1 LALRLKEE
9 SGSVSIRRQKLEQ
22 VSAHPA
28 RRTGISVSALRCR
41 RKFLRFFPNGFR
53 DRGYY
58 DWERGYKWEAHVQWK
73 QSLDRATFGALL
85 GRDKFAEIAARAVK
99 VESKTNLLFSFEKM
113 AIRDAVKPLVGARL
127 FAEGLY
133 DFLHGP
139 GGAEA
144 KFQRW
149 CETVGMLPR
158 KQTRVLTW
166 PVVTVFGF
174 LAQPERH
181 IYLKPNVT
189 RIAAVEYGFDFQYQ
203 SRPSMET
210 YASLLEFAHSI
221 RSDLR
226 DLEPQDMID
235 IQSFIWVQGSDE
247 FEER

>member
-1 LALRLKEE
+1 M
-9 SGSVSIRRQKLEQ
+9 SIHRQAVEHAA
-22 VSAHPA
+22 AHPA
-28 RRTGISVSALRCR
+28 RRAGISVSALRCR

-58 DWERGYKWEAHVQWK
+58 DWERGYKWEAHLQWE
-73 QSLDRATFGALL
+73 QSLAHPTFDALL
-85 GRDKFAEIAARAVK
+85 RQDKFAEVAARAVRI
-99 VESKTNLLFSFEKM
+99 ESRTNLLFSFEKM
-113 AIRDAVKPLVGARL
+113 AIRDAVKSAAGARL

-133 DFLHGP
+133 DFLHGS
-139 GGAEA
+139 GGGEA
-144 KFQRW
+144 RFQRW
-149 CETVGMLPR
+149 CERVGMLPR

-166 PVVTVFGF
+166 PIVTVFGF

-189 RIAAVEYGFDFQYQ
+189 RVAALEYGFDFQYQ

-210 YASLLEFAHSI
+210 YTNLLEFARVI